1 MTAKALKT
9 ELRKQAEAA
18 RAALSVEDRALY
30 SAQACYEAIRYLD
43 TLFPALGNDTFTLFS
58 YVPFRTELDVTP
70 IMQWCWQRGGRVAV
84 PKVIADRKLMSLH
97 LIGGL
102 DELVTGKWGIREP
115 EMSAPI
121 VSDLSAIDVMLVP
134 GLAFDGEGGRLGYGG
149 GYYDAFIRRCREN
162 AGKEPYKLAVAFD
175 VQRVAAVPMDDH
187 DFRVDAVVTEKHKWL
202 VTTGNKDARI

>member
-9 ELRKQAEAA
+9 ELRKQTEAA
-18 RAALSVEDRALY
+18 RAALSAEERAFY
-30 SAQACYEAIRYLD
+30 SAQACDEAIRYLD
-43 TLFPALGNDTFTLFS
+43 TLFPTIENDTFTLFS

-70 IMQWCWQRGGRVAV
+70 VMQWCWQRGGRVAV

-121 VSDLSAIDVMLVP
+121 VSDLSAIDVLLVP

-175 VQRVAAVPMDDH
+175 AQLVDAVPMDDH
-187 DFRVDAVVTEKHKWL
+187 DFRVDAVVTEKRKWF